1 MKINVSYGVLLSTS
15 GRLRYFDASANN
27 ATVLPVAR
35 RVSNHADLNQL
46 PETFEGHD
54 PAQLGINRRDGL
66 AWVLRS
72 VTNAMFY
79 VYKLLD
85 VNRVRCAKAV
95 ELSAHILM
103 FKSILAITKRPST
116 GKMWDDNL
124 CFFRCLVVEH
134 EWDEASSR
142 LVSVKDTTPSTTGN
156 VLFVLMVAGE
166 ERGL

>member
-54 PAQLGINRRDGL
+54 PAQLGIYRRDGL

-72 VTNAMFY
+72 VTNACSMFTS
-79 VYKLLD
+79 
-85 VNRVRCAKAV
+85 C
-95 ELSAHILM
+95 LM
-103 FKSILAITKRPST
+103 
-116 GKMWDDNL
+116 
-124 CFFRCLVVEH
+124 
-134 EWDEASSR
+134 
-142 LVSVKDTTPSTTGN
+142 
-156 VLFVLMVAGE
+156 
-166 ERGL
+166 